1 MTLVIG
7 VVAGL
12 AIGLTLGAMGGGG
25 AIITVPVLVYLMGQ
39 SPTEATT
46 GSLVVVGVA
55 AAVSVVAHHGAGQV
69 RWAQGLTFAVVGTVG
84 TFVGARLSAHVDPD
98 VLLLSFALL
107 LLVVAALMLRRMR
120 AGASA
125 SPDGPPV
132 GPHDGP
138 PVGPHDGPHDGLP
151 DGPRDGP
158 RDGSARVSNDGLEW
172 DGEVPARLGPAL
184 DWTRVVRVVVTAVGV
199 GALTGFFG
207 VGGGFAVVPALVI
220 ALGFSMR
227 AATGTSLLV
236 IALNSATA
244 LASRLGAGIAL
255 DWPVLIVLTVA
266 AVTGS
271 LVGARVAARV
281 PQALL
286 AKVFT
291 ALLVAVAL
299 YAGVGSL
306 QALTRR

>member
-55 AAVSVVAHHGAGQV
+55 AAVSVVAHHRAGQV

-132 GPHDGP
+132 VP
-138 PVGPHDGPHDGLP
+138 PDGLP
-151 DGPRDGP
+151 DGLADRPRNVP
-158 RDGSARVSNDGLEW
+158 ARESNDGLEW
-172 DGEVPARLGPAL
+172 DGEVPARLGPVL
-184 DWTRVVRVVVTAVGV
+184 DWTRVVRVAVTAVGV

-286 AKVFT
+286 ARVFT

-306 QALTRR
+306 LALTRP